1 MKGLTRAG
9 RSQPLLRMQDG
20 STLSAGLPILSF
32 RTLCTGNSLNKGV
45 FSDPYRSCRR
55 NALDWGWLVSAASSV
70 WGQVGN
76 LAEGRYLDWRIA
88 NSSEFR
94 FLATAV

>member
-1 MKGLTRAG
+1 MIWIR
-9 RSQPLLRMQDG
+9 P
-20 STLSAGLPILSF
+20 
-32 RTLCTGNSLNKGV
+32 TLCDDGLLNGV
-45 FSDPYRSCRR
+45 YFLDPYRSCRR

-94 FLATAV
+94 FLATAL